1 VSYELIVGR
10 KTPGDLLNLTNSVT
24 TASWITQR
32 TGNPGKLTFTYL
44 RTPQSKIEEGDVV
57 RFSADGE
64 LQFYG
69 WVFSRGQDR
78 WGPVD
83 VVCYDRLRYLK
94 ANNSYTFYAQSAADI
109 IKQIC
114 EDLQVDVGTLAD
126 TGYKLPSL
134 VMQDKSCIDIINT
147 AIQKTLLNTGTV
159 FVFYDSGDGVAL
171 RSAADMKSDYII
183 GEKSLMTNYSYNTSI
198 DSQTYNSIK
207 LVRPNKET
215 GKSDVLS
222 ERIRTPLPAGACCS
236 SIKRWTKRP
245 QTHRSRSRQRSVWSI
260 TIAFCSNSNSP
271 RWVSI
276 ACGRDSFFWS
286 ISMILT
292 ATRSA
297 SMSCWKRS
305 LIRGKTIC
313 TPWNWKQK
321 LCKGGKSFGHRGSTF
336 AAEPGCRRR

>member
-1 VSYELIVGR
+1 MSYELIVGR

-24 TASWITQR
+24 TATWLTQR
-32 TGNPGKLTFTYL
+32 TGNPGKFTFTYL

-94 ANNSYTFYAQSAADI
+94 ANNSYTFYNQGAPDI

-114 EDLQVDVGTLAD
+114 EDLQVDVGMLAD

-159 FVFYDSGDGVAL
+159 FVFYDAGDGVAL
-171 RSAADMKSDYII
+171 RSAADMKSEYII
-183 GEKSLMTNYSYNTSI
+183 GEKSLMTNYTYNTSI

-207 LVRPNKET
+207 LVRPNKTT
-215 GKSDVLS
+215 GKADVFVRKDSD
-222 ERIRTPLPAGACCS
+222 
-236 SIKRWTKRP
+236 
-245 QTHRSRSRQRSVWSI
+245 
-260 TIAFCSNSNSP
+260 TIA
-271 RWVSI
+271 RWGLLQLYQKVDEAATDAQVREQAKVSLEYYN
-276 ACGRDSFFWS
+276 RVLQQLKF
-286 ISMILT
+286 T
-292 ATRSA
+292 
-297 SMSCWKRS
+297 S
-305 LIRGKTIC
+305 LGVNGLRAGQLLMVNIGDLDGE
-313 TPWNWKQK
+313 PFQK
-321 LCKGGKSFGHRGSTF
+321 YVMLEKVSHTF
-336 AAEPGCRRR
+336 ENDTHTMELEAKAL

>member
-1 VSYELIVGR
+1 M
-10 KTPGDLLNLTNSVT
+10 
-24 TASWITQR
+24 
-32 TGNPGKLTFTYL
+32 
-44 RTPQSKIEEGDVV
+44 
-57 RFSADGE
+57 
-64 LQFYG
+64 
-69 WVFSRGQDR
+69 
-78 WGPVD
+78 D

-215 GKSDVLS
+215 G
-222 ERIRTPLPAGACCS
+222 
-236 SIKRWTKRP
+236 
-245 QTHRSRSRQRSVWSI
+245 
-260 TIAFCSNSNSP
+260 
-271 RWVSI
+271 
-276 ACGRDSFFWS
+276 
-286 ISMILT
+286 
-292 ATRSA
+292 
-297 SMSCWKRS
+297 
-305 LIRGKTIC
+305 
-313 TPWNWKQK
+313 
-321 LCKGGKSFGHRGSTF
+321 
-336 AAEPGCRRR
+336 

>member
-1 VSYELIVGR
+1 MSYELIVGR

-114 EDLQVDVGTLAD
+114 EDLQVDVGTLDD

-215 GKSDVLS
+215 GKSDVF
-222 ERIRTPLPAGACCS
+222 IR
-236 SIKRWTKRP
+236 K
-245 QTHRSRSRQRSVWSI
+245 
-260 TIAFCSNSNSP
+260 
-271 RWVSI
+271 
-276 ACGRDSFFWS
+276 D
-286 ISMILT
+286 
-292 ATRSA
+292 
-297 SMSCWKRS
+297 
-305 LIRGKTIC
+305 
-313 TPWNWKQK
+313 
-321 LCKGGKSFGHRGSTF
+321 
-336 AAEPGCRRR
+336 

>member
-1 VSYELIVGR
+1 MSYELIVGR

-94 ANNSYTFYAQSAADI
+94 ANNSYTFYVQSAADI

-147 AIQKTLLNTGTV
+147 ALQKTLLNTGKV
-159 FVFYDSGDGVAL
+159 FVFYDSGDGLTLKEANDLKTDIVIG
-171 RSAADMKSDYII
+171 DY
-183 GEKSLMTNYSYNTSI
+183 SLMTNYTFDSSI
-198 DSQTYNSIK
+198 DTQTYNSIK
-207 LVRPNKET
+207 LARPNQKT
-215 GKSDVLS
+215 GKADVFVMKDS
-222 ERIRTPLPAGACCS
+222 EHIGKWGLLQLYQTVDEAANDAQVKEQAKVSLEYYNRVLQQLKFSSLGVPSLRAGAL
-236 SIKRWTKRP
+236 
-245 QTHRSRSRQRSVWSI
+245 
-260 TIAFCSNSNSP
+260 
-271 RWVSI
+271 
-276 ACGRDSFFWS
+276 
-286 ISMILT
+286 ILVNL
-292 ATRSA
+292 SD
-297 SMSCWKRS
+297 
-305 LIRGKTIC
+305 LDGE
-313 TPWNWKQK
+313 PFKQYVMLEKVGHTFKNDEHTMK
-321 LCKGGKSFGHRGSTF
+321 LEAK
-336 AAEPGCRRR
+336 AL

>member
-1 VSYELIVGR
+1 MSYELIVGR

-171 RSAADMKSDYII
+171 RSAADMKSEYII

-198 DSQTYNSIK
+198 DSQTFNSIK

-215 GKSDVLS
+215 GKADVFIRKDSD
-222 ERIRTPLPAGACCS
+222 
-236 SIKRWTKRP
+236 
-245 QTHRSRSRQRSVWSI
+245 
-260 TIAFCSNSNSP
+260 TIARWGLLQLYQKVDEAATDAQVKEQAKVSLEYYNRVLQQLKFTSLGVNSLRAGQLLLVNINDLDGDP
-271 RWVSI
+271 FRKYVMLEKVSHTWENDLHTMELE
-276 ACGRDSFFWS
+276 AKA
-286 ISMILT
+286 L
-292 ATRSA
+292 
-297 SMSCWKRS
+297 
-305 LIRGKTIC
+305 
-313 TPWNWKQK
+313 
-321 LCKGGKSFGHRGSTF
+321 
-336 AAEPGCRRR
+336 